1 MNENDELN
9 EMEAELGNE
18 SNPTETTESTE
29 GTGSEQPVTPASEY
43 VVGNRKYKD
52 EADFKKS
59 HLSMEREY
67 SRLQNELKQFDP
79 VRKWHQAIT
88 QHPELLSDL
97 NKRSAEYFKR
107 LEAGQSKATA
117 QKGAGIPDEVARELG
132 DVRNFMEE
140 VKLTKERDQLMQEHP
155 ELTKEDLQEIYK
167 VAMEEEEAGRRTPLS
182 KVYWLALGPKLASRS
197 QLTAEQK
204 VAESQRAKRLA
215 NVGPSAVTGLTPIAK
230 ESSKMSQ
237 AEQDKSILKTLFPEK
252 YGS

>member
-1 MNENDELN
+1 MNENDELSD
-9 EMEAELGNE
+9 MEAELGNE
-18 SNPTETTESTE
+18 TPLETNDVS
-29 GTGSEQPVTPASEY
+29 TGSEPTQPVTPANEY

-59 HLSMEREY
+59 HLSMEKEY
-67 SRLQNELKQFDP
+67 SRLQNELKQFEP

-88 QHPELLSDL
+88 QHPELLSEL

-107 LEAGQSKATA
+107 LESGQSKTTA

-140 VKLTKERDQLMQEHP
+140 VKLNKERDQLMQEHP

-182 KVYWLALGPKLASRS
+182 KVYWLAIGPKLASRS

-204 VAESQRAKRLA
+204 VAESQKAKRLA
-215 NVGPSAVTGLTPIAK
+215 NVGPSNVTGLTPTAK
-230 ESSKMSQ
+230 DSTKMSQ
-237 AEQDKSILKTLFPEK
+237 TEHDQAILKVLFPEK